1 MEYVTSERG
10 KQKLVLEGYVYVKQ
24 KALSTGDISWE
35 CECRRHKG
43 CKARLRVR
51 GTDHL
56 VSLVWFGLG
65 VSRTNDHTHAPVTGR
80 PEAIQV
86 IS

>member
-56 VSLVWFGLG
+56 VS
-65 VSRTNDHTHAPVTGR
+65 RTNDHTHAPVTGR

>member
-24 KALSTGDISWE
+24 KALSTGHISWE

-56 VSLVWFGLG
+56 VNFPIRNILQNSG
-65 VSRTNDHTHAPVTGR
+65 VTYWYPASYV
-80 PEAIQV
+80 
-86 IS
+86 